1 MNSFKADVVIIGAGA
16 SGMMAAYFASLN
28 GKTVYLLDHNKQV
41 GRKIIVS
48 GGGKCNFTNLY
59 GCDSKDYYCENK
71 HFVKSA
77 LSRYTQWDFINL
89 IEENEVPY
97 EERLHGQLFCKRSAK
112 DINTILLKKITR
124 PNVKILLSHKDLK
137 VTDLDNNRFKVFNDQ
152 LSIETDKLIIATGGL
167 VLPQI
172 GASDFGHK
180 LAKTYGHKIIP
191 MSPALVP
198 FKLQGFSSLSGNA
211 FIAGIT
217 CNGHYVAENVLFTH
231 KGLSG
236 PGVLKTSL
244 FWNPGDSIT
253 VNWLVDKDIET
264 LLNDSYPKTQL
275 KTVLKRYLPNNFIE
289 LFFERI
295 GIDSSLYASK
305 LNNTQTELIK
315 RNLHSMVLTPDGSEG
330 FRKAETTRGGIC
342 TELVSS
348 KTMQSKLRENLYF
361 IGEVLD
367 VAGQLGGHN
376 FQWCWSSAFAA
387 GESVS

>member
-1 MNSFKADVVIIGAGA
+1 MLEVKSNIVIIGAGA
-16 SGMMAAYFASLN
+16 SGMMAAHFASLE

-41 GRKIIVS
+41 GRKIIIS

-59 GCDSKDYYCENK
+59 GCDSKDYSCENK

-89 IEENEVPY
+89 IEENKIPY

-112 DINTILLKKITR
+112 DINTVLMSKLEKPNIKIMLNQKNLNVDTLK
-124 PNVKILLSHKDLK
+124 DG
-137 VTDLDNNRFKVFNDQ
+137 FKVFND
-152 LSIETDKLIIATGGL
+152 SISITTDKLIIATGGL

-172 GASDFGHK
+172 GASDFGHR
-180 LAKTYGHKIIP
+180 LAKRFGHKIIP
-191 MSPALVP
+191 TVPALVP
-198 FKLQGFSSLSGNA
+198 FKIGGFSELSGNA

-236 PGVLKTSL
+236 PGILKTSL
-244 FWNPGDSIT
+244 FWNVGDSIE
-253 VNWLVDKDIET
+253 VNWLIDVSLLDLVVKSSGNTQVKT
-264 LLNDSYPKTQL
+264 LLK
-275 KTVLKRYLPNNFIE
+275 KYLPSKFIE
-289 LFFERI
+289 FFFRRI
-295 GIDSSLYASK
+295 GIDSSIHIGK
-305 LNNTQTELIK
+305 LSQDRIHYMDKE
-315 RNLHSMVLTPDGSEG
+315 LHSMIITPEGSEG

-342 TELVSS
+342 TSKISS
-348 KTMQSKLRENLYF
+348 KTMESQLKPNLYF

-376 FQWCWSSAFAA
+376 FQWCWSSAFAV
-387 GESVS
+387 GEAVK